1 MNLPFRLA
9 FEQRTETPRRL
20 SLLVPLLSV
29 LGALVAGGI
38 FLLATGY
45 SPLETYSNMLSD
57 GFLSSTGIT
66 DTLGLSTVLICTGIA
81 AAFSFQMNLYNIGG
95 EGQLYLGMIGG
106 TWAGLFFGDR
116 LPGFVMIPVV
126 LLVGAACGALWIAL
140 PAFVR
145 ARLGTSE
152 IVTTLLLTYIGAS
165 LVNHFIYRAG
175 SYFRAP
181 STLFPQGRQ
190 VPDSAALSPLGDTT
204 MYPTF
209 FLVVALAVFLW
220 WVVRRTEF
228 GYRIQVISDSPRAA
242 RYAGISAERTTVQ
255 VMMISGAL
263 AGFGGATLVVG
274 TFGRLDPGIVVLGY
288 GYAGIVIAALAR
300 NNMSAIIVSGILFAG
315 LRTGGDKLQISTD
328 TPIHIGVMLQ
338 GAILL
343 FALGGEAFRRYR
355 VRAVRLQPSATA
367 GTAGGTTDG
376 TSRTVTQ

>member
-1 MNLPFRLA
+1 VNLPFRLA

-20 SLLVPLLSV
+20 AVMVPLLSV
-29 LGALVAGGI
+29 LAAIVAGGI
-38 FLLATGY
+38 FLFATGY
-45 SPLETYSNMLSD
+45 SPFETYSNMLSD
-57 GFLSSTGIT
+57 GFFSSTGIT

-81 AAFSFQMNLYNIGG
+81 AAFAFQMNLYNIGG

-106 TWAGLFFGDR
+106 AWAGLFFGDR

-126 LLVGAACGALWIAL
+126 LLVGALCGALWIAL

-181 STLFPQGRQ
+181 NTLFPQGRQ
-190 VPDSAALSPLGDTT
+190 VPDSAMLSPLGDTT

-209 FLVVALAVFLW
+209 FLV
-220 WVVRRTEF
+220 T
-228 GYRIQVISDSPRAA
+228 
-242 RYAGISAERTTVQ
+242 SAQRTTVQ

-263 AGFGGATLVVG
+263 SGLGGATLIVG
-274 TFGRLDPGIVVLGY
+274 TFGRLDPGIVLLGY

-300 NNMSAIIVSGILFAG
+300 NNMAAIIVSGILFAG
-315 LRTGGDKLQISTD
+315 LRTGGDKLQISTE

-355 VRAVRLQPSATA
+355 VKVVRTQTATA
-367 GTAGGTTDG
+367 QGAA
-376 TSRTVTQ
+376 Q